1 MPLASHL
8 ARFYVRSDNTV
19 PTGTDEVLGINSA
32 TLNQEAN
39 LLEVTD
45 FSDTS
50 GWRKRILGLLD
61 GNVDLSGDLELGN
74 APQNLIRSSL
84 ISGAS
89 IWVTCQFNPS
99 GSAGQ
104 QGFRVECKVASAS
117 FPASV
122 DGKNEF
128 SSSFNFNAAP
138 TAI

>member
-1 MPLASHL
+1 MPLASHP
-8 ARFYVRSDNTV
+8 ARFYVRSDNTA
-19 PTGTDEVLGINSA
+19 PTGTDEVLGVNSA

-50 GWRKRILGLLD
+50 GWRRRILGLLD
-61 GNVDLSGDLELGN
+61 GSVELSGDAELAN
-74 APQNLIRSSL
+74 APQNLIRSSMA
-84 ISGAS
+84 SGAS
-89 IWVTCQFNPS
+89 VWVTCQFNPA

-104 QGFRVECKVASAS
+104 QGVRVECKVGSHNQSSA
-117 FPASV
+117 V

-128 SSSFNFNAAP
+128 SASFMFNAAP